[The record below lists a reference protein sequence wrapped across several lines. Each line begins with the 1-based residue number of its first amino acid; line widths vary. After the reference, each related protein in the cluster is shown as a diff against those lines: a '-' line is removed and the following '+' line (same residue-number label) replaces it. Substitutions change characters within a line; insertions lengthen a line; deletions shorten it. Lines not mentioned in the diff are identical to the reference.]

1 MLKTRSFAWI
11 LAVAVVSTV
20 LGPSR
25 AEAQA
30 CLICSEVKVGN
41 SRGHIATNN
50 DAHGIHARRGGPH
63 PDKMWPG
70 NCDEKHPIACAPEE
84 GGGPGLY
91 AQSGG
96 VLDAVLAA
104 VSAGDAL
111 EAYRIVLGQP
121 KESPVHFVP
130 ERTAIQVRGCGEH
143 VIAHIPLAHLA
154 TAEFLAVVEAGQR
167 TRTRL
172 ALGPPGP
179 STSRP

>member
-11 LAVAVVSTV
+11 LAVSVASTV

-41 SRGHIATNN
+41 SLGHIATNSV
-50 DAHGIHARRGGPH
+50 HGIHARRGGPH
-63 PDKMWPG
+63 PKRMWPG
-70 NCDEKHPIACAPEE
+70 DCDDKHPIECAPE
-84 GGGPGLY
+84 GGGGE
-91 AQSGG
+91 
-96 VLDAVLAA
+96 VLDTVLAA

-111 EAYRIVLGQP
+111 EAYRIVLRQP

-154 TAEFLAVVEAGQR
+154 TAEFLTVVEAGRRAQAH
-167 TRTRL
+167 L

-179 STSRP
+179 S

>member
-11 LAVAVVSTV
+11 LAVAVASTV

-25 AEAQA
+25 ADAQA

-41 SRGHIATNN
+41 SRGHIATNSI
-50 DAHGIHARRGGPH
+50 HGIHARRGGSH
-63 PDKMWPG
+63 PKEMWPG
-70 NCDEKHPIACAPEE
+70 TCDEKHPIECAPEE

-111 EAYRIVLGQP
+111 EAYRIVLRQP

-154 TAEFLAVVEAGQR
+154 TAEFLAVVDAGRREQAH
-167 TRTRL
+167 L
-172 ALGPPGP
+172 ALGPRGP
-179 STSRP
+179 S